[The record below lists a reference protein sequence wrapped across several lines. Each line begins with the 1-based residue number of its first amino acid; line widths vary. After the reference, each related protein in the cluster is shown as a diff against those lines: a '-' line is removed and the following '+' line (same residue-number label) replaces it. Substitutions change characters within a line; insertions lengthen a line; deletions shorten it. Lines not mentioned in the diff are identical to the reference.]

1 MEFVKMMIDLKI
13 TENCNPLKL
22 TVEQLQCQIS
32 NQEERL
38 KSLKLNLDNVDAHY
52 MQCCRAICA
61 T

>member
-1 MEFVKMMIDLKI
+1 MMIDLKI

-22 TVEQLQCQIS
+22 TVEQLQSQVL

-38 KSLKLNLDNVDAHY
+38 KSFKLNLDNVDAHY